1 MNVTISFDEHRV
13 RNTEKIEDIKVLML
27 KGEKGDAGM
36 TPEDVMD
43 VVEPYLATYAPL
55 NSPALTG
62 TPTAPTA
69 TAGSDTTQIANTA
82 YVKNEVDS
90 KLSSTYKAKGSV
102 AFANLPA
109 LIAANAGNVYNVTD
123 AFTTTN
129 DFVEGSGKSYPAG
142 TNVVI
147 VNTTGTTY
155 KYDVLSGFVD
165 LSGYLTASD
174 AANTY
179 LSQSD
184 ASSTYLTQS
193 SASST
198 YATQTAL
205 GNTNAKVGSGTLDIG
220 SDLTDGVNQLNSNL
234 VNITPCYKEND
245 YNFNICQIGHIVVV
259 SGKITGKGTGGYITD
274 VKLPQP
280 AESGVS
286 AVVTRA
292 RNIATGAHVDLR
304 AGGEFYIYR
313 EAAFTN
319 GEQYA
324 FAFSYCAQI

>member
-1 MNVTISFDEHRV
+1 MGSCAS
-13 RNTEKIEDIKVLML
+13 NT
-27 KGEKGDAGM
+27 G
-36 TPEDVMD
+36 
-43 VVEPYLATYAPL
+43 
-55 NSPALTG
+55 LT
-62 TPTAPTA
+62 T
-69 TAGSDTTQIANTA
+69 
-82 YVKNEVDS
+82 
-90 KLSSTYKAKGSV
+90 
-102 AFANLPA
+102 
-109 LIAANAGNVYNVTD
+109 
-123 AFTTTN
+123 
-129 DFVEGSGKSYPAG
+129 
-142 TNVVI
+142 
-147 VNTTGTTY
+147 
-155 KYDVLSGFVD
+155 
-165 LSGYLTASD
+165 
-174 AANTY
+174 
-179 LSQSD
+179 
-184 ASSTYLTQS
+184 
-193 SASST
+193 
-198 YATQTAL
+198 
-205 GNTNAKVGSGTLDIG
+205 
-220 SDLTDGVNQLNSNL
+220 LNSNL

>member
-1 MNVTISFDEHRV
+1 
-13 RNTEKIEDIKVLML
+13 
-27 KGEKGDAGM
+27 
-36 TPEDVMD
+36 
-43 VVEPYLATYAPL
+43 
-55 NSPALTG
+55 
-62 TPTAPTA
+62 
-69 TAGSDTTQIANTA
+69 
-82 YVKNEVDS
+82 
-90 KLSSTYKAKGSV
+90 
-102 AFANLPA
+102 
-109 LIAANAGNVYNVTD
+109 
-123 AFTTTN
+123 
-129 DFVEGSGKSYPAG
+129 
-142 TNVVI
+142 
-147 VNTTGTTY
+147 
-155 KYDVLSGFVD
+155 VD
-165 LSGYLTASD
+165 LSGYLTSSD

-184 ASSTYLTQS
+184 ASSTYLTQSDASSTYLTQSDASSTYLSQS

-280 AESGVS
+280 AESGIH

-292 RNIATGAHVDLR
+292 RNIVTGAHVDLR
-304 AGGEFYIYR
+304 AGDNFYIYR
-313 EAAFTN
+313 EATFTN
-319 GEQYA
+319 GEQYT